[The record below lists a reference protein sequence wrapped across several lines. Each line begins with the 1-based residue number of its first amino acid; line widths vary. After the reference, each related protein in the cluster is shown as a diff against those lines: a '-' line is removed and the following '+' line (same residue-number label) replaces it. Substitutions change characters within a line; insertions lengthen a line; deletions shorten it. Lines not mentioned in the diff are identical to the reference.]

1 MGGDSPAPTVQETT
15 GQMLQAYEKNLPGF
29 MKSVNTQI
37 LPNELAQLASSQAT
51 SPAYAALQAQILNTS
66 GRDLNRIGNEI
77 QRENQRYSVGTDL
90 DTLNNGVMDLVS
102 RSVDA
107 AKLADPEY
115 YKTRADLGSAL
126 QGLLATGEGLS
137 GSGREEV
144 ARGLSRMNQSTGNA
158 NSNSQINTVD
168 NAMAFGKAGQ
178 DRFNQILQNA
188 TAALPTLKSGMDA
201 NMIATGKQSL
211 IQNTGDAKFI
221 GAKQGAGEQAMGF
234 GNNLLG
240 QVGDTARQANQINA
254 NRRTGWDRTLGAVSS
269 ITGSIGNLG
278 GAFSGFRGNN

>member
-1 MGGDSPAPTVQETT
+1 MGSDAPAPTVQETT

-29 MKSVNTQI
+29 MKSVNSQI

-51 SPAYAALQAQILNTS
+51 SPAYAALQAQILDTA

-77 QRENQRYSVGTDL
+77 QRDNTLYAIGTDRAAY
-90 DTLNNGVMDLVS
+90 DNGGMDLVGKA
-102 RSVDA
+102 VEG
-107 AKLADPEY
+107 AKIADPEY
-115 YKTRADLGSAL
+115 YKTREALGKSL
-126 QGLLATGEGLS
+126 TELLATGEGLS

-158 NSNSQINTVD
+158 NSGSQINTVD

-254 NRRTGWDRTLGAVSS
+254 NRRTGFDRTLGAVSS
-269 ITGSIGNLG
+269 LTGSLGNLG
-278 GAFSGFRGNN
+278 GAYGGFRGNN